1 MPIKKGIY
9 TFDSIAFN
17 VANSTLQ
24 KGTETIKL
32 SKKQSQVLLLLVSY
46 AGQSVSKQQFFD
58 FIWPEADVEESN
70 LYSTIHS
77 LRRLIEEDPNYPS
90 TIKTVQ
96 GLGYEF
102 SAQVVLGDLPS
113 NNPVPDLTVNQDQI
127 NPPDE
132 PSVQIS
138 PSLGLASARR
148 LKTINLIL
156 IIVSL
161 SLIGVILYL
170 SNSIQIPSRIIL
182 GDGKR
187 FTSLI
192 GCERY
197 PAFSPDGELIAFTWD
212 GDQLRNEDIY
222 VQQISGSN
230 AVRVTSD
237 PASDILPVWSPDG
250 LSLAFLRGNGSNRK
264 PYRLMITSAFGGS
277 ERELAL
283 VYGGLDWSPDGQF
296 LAVTDVVNNDFKSGI
311 FILSIDGTSI
321 KNIYKS
327 SNNQN
332 IIFSNPRFSPN
343 GEYLAFLGIS
353 NELSSQI
360 FVANLKSGEVKQ
372 ILKEQVRIQ
381 DGSLQWYT
389 NGQSLL
395 FISSNQSQVIASEI
409 KLNDDDKVTALSS
422 PITAPFLATNLNRA
436 SFNYSI
442 NRTETLVAYVS
453 VLEDDRIKVFD
464 DTKPSNVPC
473 VINSTRLDRK
483 PQLSPD
489 GSHLLFTSNRID
501 KEQLWI
507 SRSDCKELRQL
518 TNFENGSIEDPR
530 WSPDGT
536 LIAFELRQGNSSSI
550 YVMSREGI
558 NLTNLGGSDG
568 NNHLP
573 FWSPDGEWVYF
584 ASTSTTP
591 PFNNR
596 IFKIRS
602 SGGEPIQ
609 VSRSDQYDRWR
620 PQITPDGKTLYF
632 NRNYALW
639 QMDLASG
646 SEVMVREMGNLRV
659 NHNWEITKSG
669 LYYYATDTAF
679 KSNIYRLDEKTRQ
692 ITRLATVDGEMSS
705 DISSLSV
712 IDSGRR
718 FAVSSIYVHIGD
730 INVMSMSNWK

>member
-170 SNSIQIPSRIIL
+170 SNSNQIPSRIIL

-197 PAFSPDGELIAFTWD
+197 PAFSPDGEFIAFTWD

-222 VQQISGSN
+222 VQQTRGSN

-237 PASDILPVWSPDG
+237 PASDILPVWSPD
-250 LSLAFLRGNGSNRK
+250 
-264 PYRLMITSAFGGS
+264 
-277 ERELAL
+277 
-283 VYGGLDWSPDGQF
+283 
-296 LAVTDVVNNDFKSGI
+296 
-311 FILSIDGTSI
+311 
-321 KNIYKS
+321 
-327 SNNQN
+327 
-332 IIFSNPRFSPN
+332 
-343 GEYLAFLGIS
+343 
-353 NELSSQI
+353 
-360 FVANLKSGEVKQ
+360 
-372 ILKEQVRIQ
+372 
-381 DGSLQWYT
+381 
-389 NGQSLL
+389 
-395 FISSNQSQVIASEI
+395 
-409 KLNDDDKVTALSS
+409 
-422 PITAPFLATNLNRA
+422 
-436 SFNYSI
+436 
-442 NRTETLVAYVS
+442 
-453 VLEDDRIKVFD
+453 
-464 DTKPSNVPC
+464 
-473 VINSTRLDRK
+473 
-483 PQLSPD
+483 
-489 GSHLLFTSNRID
+489 
-501 KEQLWI
+501 
-507 SRSDCKELRQL
+507 
-518 TNFENGSIEDPR
+518 
-530 WSPDGT
+530 
-536 LIAFELRQGNSSSI
+536 
-550 YVMSREGI
+550 
-558 NLTNLGGSDG
+558 
-568 NNHLP
+568 
-573 FWSPDGEWVYF
+573 
-584 ASTSTTP
+584 
-591 PFNNR
+591 
-596 IFKIRS
+596 
-602 SGGEPIQ
+602 
-609 VSRSDQYDRWR
+609 
-620 PQITPDGKTLYF
+620 
-632 NRNYALW
+632 
-639 QMDLASG
+639 
-646 SEVMVREMGNLRV
+646 
-659 NHNWEITKSG
+659 
-669 LYYYATDTAF
+669 
-679 KSNIYRLDEKTRQ
+679 
-692 ITRLATVDGEMSS
+692 
-705 DISSLSV
+705 
-712 IDSGRR
+712 
-718 FAVSSIYVHIGD
+718 
-730 INVMSMSNWK
+730 